1 MSKDVK
7 LQYLVTA
14 TFKDKET
21 GDVVLP
27 GSYFAATEQRA
38 RRLQAAGVIA
48 DDDTGTP
55 PETAST
61 NPEPDADKKP
71 SKPKTTKTD
80 TPDVPDTSDAPN
92 VPDVLDAGGDDNG
105 DADKPKEG

>member
-1 MSKDVK
+1 MPKGDK
-7 LQYLVTA
+7 LQYLVTS
-14 TFKDKET
+14 TFTDKET

-55 PETAST
+55 LGTDPT
-61 NPEPDADKKP
+61 NPAPDADKKP

-92 VPDVLDAGGDDNG
+92 VPDVPDAGGDTNADN
-105 DADKPKEG
+105 PTEG